1 MLEWLERKIR
11 KQEENQQLAIKTSEA
26 GDHCGKSTSVNG
38 LRSAKGLVL
47 STPTA
52 DLVQGS

>member
-1 MLEWLERKIR
+1 MLEWLERKR

-38 LRSAKGLVL
+38 LRNARGLVL

-52 DLVQGS
+52 DLARGS